1 MSNND
6 VTLKLSMTWT
16 PKGSFEEILH
26 VKNFTGTLSMKF
38 EHFETFR
45 AIYENNREKRKF
57 RKNEKE
63 IVFDVV
69 AKIKETE
76 MGMM

>member
-1 MSNND
+1 
-6 VTLKLSMTWT
+6 
-16 PKGSFEEILH
+16 
-26 VKNFTGTLSMKF
+26 MKF

-45 AIYENNREKRKF
+45 AIYENSREKRKF

>member
-1 MSNND
+1 M
-6 VTLKLSMTWT
+6 
-16 PKGSFEEILH
+16 
-26 VKNFTGTLSMKF
+26 KNFTGTLSMKF